1 MDLHD
6 FEDCDEPVREPGEE
20 DDVICLGSNESEER
34 VGVTNSPQTEQPKDN
49 EVENA
54 KKRKKIAIT
63 DFFAKKQYC

>member
-6 FEDCDEPVREPGEE
+6 FEDCYEPVREPGEE
-20 DDVICLGSNESEER
+20 DDVICLGSNELEEG

-63 DFFAKKQYC
+63 DFFAKKQHC